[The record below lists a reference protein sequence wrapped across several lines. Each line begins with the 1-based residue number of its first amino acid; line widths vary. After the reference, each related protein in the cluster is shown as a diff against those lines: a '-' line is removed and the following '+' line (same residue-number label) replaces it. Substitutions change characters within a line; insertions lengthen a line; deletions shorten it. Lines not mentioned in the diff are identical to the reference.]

1 MEERGGGTRQRHLV
15 PSQSSKGI
23 NGSRLGNRAS
33 MQQRAR
39 GRAGGDFVSSTVVVL
54 FSGKKLFVTR
64 LLLLEALVADAGTSG
79 SICQ

>member
-39 GRAGGDFVSSTVVVL
+39 GRAGGDFVSSSSFFGEEIVCYTAAP
-54 FSGKKLFVTR
+54 S
-64 LLLLEALVADAGTSG
+64 
-79 SICQ
+79 

>member
-33 MQQRAR
+33 MQQ
-39 GRAGGDFVSSTVVVL
+39 RAGGDFVSSTVVVL

>member
-33 MQQRAR
+33 MQQRA
-39 GRAGGDFVSSTVVVL
+39 GGDFVS
-54 FSGKKLFVTR
+54 
-64 LLLLEALVADAGTSG
+64 G
-79 SICQ
+79 SSFFGEEIVCYTAAPS